1 MMVNNYLVGGAI
13 SILKNINVTG
23 MIPYIME
30 KVHLILPSGYVK
42 TGKLWFKQQ
51 KWSSPSGLMV
61 INGD

>member
-42 TGKLWFKQQ
+42 TGNCDL
-51 KWSSPSGLMV
+51 SSK
-61 INGD
+61 NGVHQVG